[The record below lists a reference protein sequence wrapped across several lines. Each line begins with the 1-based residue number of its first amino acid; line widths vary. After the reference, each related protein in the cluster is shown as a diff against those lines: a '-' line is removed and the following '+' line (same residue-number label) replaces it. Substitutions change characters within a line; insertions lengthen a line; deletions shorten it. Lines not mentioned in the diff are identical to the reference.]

1 MKPRLTY
8 GKPSQTSKESWWTKP
23 SQSHADFSVEVKKEQ
38 GRMRQTK
45 FGQLLRSGTYSVTSG
60 RPSGQG

>member
-1 MKPRLTY
+1 MKPRLSY
-8 GKPSQTSKESWWTKP
+8 GKTSQTSKDSWWTKTAP
-23 SQSHADFSVEVKKEQ
+23 PQEFYAEVKREQ
-38 GRMRQTK
+38 GRMRLTR